1 MLLLFLQVAILVLS
15 VYMIAKGVE
24 IKLKAGKNPE
34 SDRPSNRLLALIL
47 VVVGLGAGF
56 GCLYWMG
63 ALQTIRH

>member
-1 MLLLFLQVAILVLS
+1 MLLFLQIAILVLS

-34 SDRPSNRLLALIL
+34 SDRPGNRWLALVL
-47 VVVGLGAGF
+47 VLVGLAAGC

-63 ALQTIRH
+63 ALTGIRR

>member
-1 MLLLFLQVAILVLS
+1 MLLLLQAGILVLS
-15 VYMIAKGVE
+15 IYMIAKGVE
-24 IKLKAGKNPE
+24 IKLKAGRNPE
-34 SDRPSNRLLALIL
+34 SDRPGNRVLALVL